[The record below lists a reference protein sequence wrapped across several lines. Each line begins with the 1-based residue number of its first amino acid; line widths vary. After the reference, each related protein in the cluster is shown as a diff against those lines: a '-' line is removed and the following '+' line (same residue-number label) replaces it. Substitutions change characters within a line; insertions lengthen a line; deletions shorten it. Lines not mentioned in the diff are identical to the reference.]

1 MSSFITLNEILSN
14 NKYLNK
20 AIMEITWTIW
30 RKKLKTPT
38 KIKPMD
44 FFMVFFFYILFNE
57 VGPNQAHTA
66 IKA

>member
-1 MSSFITLNEILSN
+1 MN
-14 NKYLNK
+14 NL
-20 AIMEITWTIW
+20 EE
-30 RKKLKTPT
+30 KLKTPT

-57 VGPNQAHTA
+57 VGPDQAHTA